1 MGATTDSIFFFSN
14 LPLSHLFLVHRYAQA
29 NLLRISVLQSLRHI
43 RNTTEP
49 PGAMFND
56 QLIDPG
62 ATASNHGDI
71 ELKTTDETTVVRSA
85 TKPHGIRVANDDVTL
100 RRLGKR
106 PLLIRSF
113 GFMSILGLS
122 CSALSSWEAILNTS
136 VPALLEGGPG
146 AVVWSFIIG
155 WIGTI
160 SVTATLGEMS
170 SMAPT
175 AGGQCTVKLE
185 IEYNY
190 LADFVVLQIIGLPC
204 SVLSDTSA
212 S

>member
-1 MGATTDSIFFFSN
+1 MG
-14 LPLSHLFLVHRYAQA
+14 
-29 NLLRISVLQSLRHI
+29 
-43 RNTTEP
+43 
-49 PGAMFND
+49 ND
-56 QLIDPG
+56 QLIDLG
-62 ATASNHGDI
+62 ATASKNGDI
-71 ELKTTDETTVVRSA
+71 ELKETDETTVVRSA

-175 AGGQCTVKLE
+175 AGGQCKVKLE
-185 IEYNY
+185 IEPSYH
-190 LADFVVLQIIGLPC
+190 ADCVVLQTIGLPC

>member
-1 MGATTDSIFFFSN
+1 
-14 LPLSHLFLVHRYAQA
+14 
-29 NLLRISVLQSLRHI
+29 
-43 RNTTEP
+43 
-49 PGAMFND
+49 MFND
-56 QLIDPG
+56 QVLDRG
-62 ATASNHGDI
+62 TMASNQGDI
-71 ELKTTDETTVVRSA
+71 ELKTADETTFVRTV
-85 TKPHGIRVANDDVTL
+85 TKPHGIRFADDDVTL

-106 PLLIRSF
+106 PLLTRSF

-155 WIGTI
+155 WVGTI
-160 SVTATLGEMS
+160 SVTATLAEMS

-175 AGGQCTVKLE
+175 AGGQCKVKLG
-185 IEYNY
+185 
-190 LADFVVLQIIGLPC
+190 LKSRFVADCAILQTIGLPC

>member
-1 MGATTDSIFFFSN
+1 M
-14 LPLSHLFLVHRYAQA
+14 
-29 NLLRISVLQSLRHI
+29 
-43 RNTTEP
+43 EP
-49 PGAMFND
+49 PGARFND
-56 QLIDPG
+56 EGIDRG
-62 ATASNHGDI
+62 TMASNHGDI
-71 ELKTTDETTVVRSA
+71 ELKTADETTVVRTV
-85 TKPHGIRVANDDVTL
+85 TKPHGIRFANDDVTL

-106 PLLIRSF
+106 PLLTRSF

-175 AGGQCTVKLE
+175 AGGQCKVNLE
-185 IEYNY
+185 LGSNY
-190 LADFVVLQIIGLPC
+190 LADRVNLQTIGLPC
-204 SVLSDTSA
+204 SVRNDTSA
-212 S
+212 SSVIWQHG

>member
-1 MGATTDSIFFFSN
+1 MVFNHLGI
-14 LPLSHLFLVHRYAQA
+14 SHLFPTSSGRSNYH
-29 NLLRISVLQSLRHI
+29 LL
-43 RNTTEP
+43 TDP
-49 PGAMFND
+49 PDATFDDRVGDCGAM
-56 QLIDPG
+56 
-62 ATASNHGDI
+62 ASNHGDI
-71 ELKTTDETTVVRSA
+71 ELKTTDETTVVHTA
-85 TKPHGIRVANDDVTL
+85 TKPHGVRVANDDVTL

-106 PLLIRSF
+106 PLLTRSF

-136 VPALLEGGPG
+136 VPALVEGGPG

-175 AGGQCTVKLE
+175 AGGQCMV
-185 IEYNY
+185 N
-190 LADFVVLQIIGLPC
+190 
-204 SVLSDTSA
+204 
-212 S
+212 